1 VDPAEVENVLLNM
14 PGITEA
20 AVLGVED
27 KSGKEHVKAV
37 LVSERPVTAGEVA
50 AHCRESLAD
59 YKIPLTI
66 EFRDA
71 LPRSPAGKV
80 LKEQLK

>member
-1 VDPAEVENVLLNM
+1 M
-14 PGITEA
+14 PGIAEA

-37 LVSERPVTAGEVA
+37 LVSERPVSAGEVVE
-50 AHCRESLAD
+50 HCRGKLAD
-59 YKIPLTI
+59 YKIPLSI
-66 EFRDA
+66 EFRKE

-80 LKEQLK
+80 LKERLK